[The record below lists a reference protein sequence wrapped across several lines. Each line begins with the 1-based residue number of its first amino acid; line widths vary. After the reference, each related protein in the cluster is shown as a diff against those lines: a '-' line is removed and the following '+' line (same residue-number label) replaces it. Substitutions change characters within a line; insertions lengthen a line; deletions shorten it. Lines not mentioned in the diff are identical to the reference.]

1 MGQNSLRV
9 DHVPANQH
17 TFRVAHAAHLIDVLK
32 RWQVSAEDL
41 LAGLDFR
48 QEALADPRAQL
59 SVSTLTAMLERA
71 RMLTG
76 EPALGLY
83 IGLHT
88 RATLYGYLGF
98 AVLSASTI
106 REGIDLSIRFGR
118 IVTTALSMR
127 LRVDR
132 RMASLIIDEHT
143 DFGSVR
149 DIVMISSLVGLWQVS
164 QTLTGR
170 SLPSTAEFALPEP
183 SYSSRI
189 AITGLRVRFNRPV
202 TRLSFDA
209 RHLEYPYVMP
219 DQAALRLARDQ
230 CQRELDSL
238 GLNGR
243 LTERVRAL
251 ISKPEGGCRSLEEV
265 AATLHQSTR
274 TLKRQ
279 LAGEGASFLAL
290 REDERR
296 ERALVLL
303 RSPHHSLAE
312 IATRLGYANL
322 TSFERAFRR
331 WTARTPAD
339 WRRSG
344 TASERP

>member
-1 MGQNSLRV
+1 MVRAPGS
-9 DHVPANQH
+9 QH
-17 TFRVAHAAHLIDVLK
+17 TFRVAHAAHLIDVVK
-32 RWQVSAEDL
+32 RWQVNPEDL
-41 LAGLDFR
+41 IAGLDFR
-48 QEALADPRAQL
+48 QEALSDPRALL
-59 SVSTLTAMLERA
+59 SVSTLIAMLDRA
-71 RMLTG
+71 RTLTG

-98 AVLSASTI
+98 AVLSAATI
-106 REGIDLSIRFGR
+106 REAIDLSIRFGR
-118 IVTTALSMR
+118 IITTALSVR
-127 LRVDR
+127 LRVEK
-132 RMASLIIDEHT
+132 RMASLIVDEHA

-149 DIVMISSLVGLWQVS
+149 DIVMLSSLVGLWQVS

-170 SLPSTAEFALPEP
+170 SLPTTAEFALPEP
-183 SYSSRI
+183 PYSDRI
-189 AITGLRVRFNRPV
+189 AIAGLRVRFNRPV
-202 TRLSFDA
+202 HRLSFDA
-209 RHLEYPYVMP
+209 RQLEFPYTMP
-219 DQAALRLARDQ
+219 DPAALRLARDE

-265 AATLHQSTR
+265 AAALHQSTR

-279 LAGEGASFLAL
+279 LAAEGASFLAL

-296 ERALVLL
+296 ERSLVLL
-303 RSPHHSLAE
+303 RSPSHSLAE
-312 IATRLGYANL
+312 IAIRLGYANL

-331 WTARTPAD
+331 WTARTPAE
-339 WRRSG
+339 WRRASMG
-344 TASERP
+344 SERP

>member
-1 MGQNSLRV
+1 MGQNSLRL
-9 DHVPANQH
+9 DRAAASQH
-17 TFRVAHAAHLIDVLK
+17 TFRVAHAAHLIDVVK
-32 RWQVSAEDL
+32 RWHVSADDL

-48 QEALADPRAQL
+48 AEALADPRAHL
-59 SVSTLTAMLERA
+59 SVPALMAMLERA
-71 RMLTG
+71 RTLTG

-98 AVLSASTI
+98 AVLSAATI
-106 REGIDLSIRFGR
+106 REAIDLSIRFGP
-118 IVTTALSMR
+118 IITTALSVR
-127 LRVDR
+127 LRVDK
-132 RMASLIIDEHT
+132 RMASLIFDEHA
-143 DFGSVR
+143 DFGSAR
-149 DIVMISSLVGLWQVS
+149 DIVVLSSLIAFWQVG

-170 SLPSTAEFALPEP
+170 ALPSTAEFALPEP

-189 AITGLRVRFNRPV
+189 AIAGLRVRFNRPV
-202 TRLSFDA
+202 HRLSFDA
-209 RHLEYPYVMP
+209 RQLEFPYMMP
-219 DQAALRLARDQ
+219 DPAALRLAREQ

-265 AATLHQSTR
+265 AMVLHQSTR

-296 ERALVLL
+296 ERSLVLL
-303 RSPHHSLAE
+303 RSPQYSLAE

-331 WTARTPAD
+331 WTARTPAE
-339 WRRSG
+339 WRRTG
-344 TASERP
+344 MASERA

>member
-1 MGQNSLRV
+1 MGQNSLPLHR
-9 DHVPANQH
+9 PPGTQH
-17 TFRVAHAAHLIDVLK
+17 TFRVAHAAHLIDVVK
-32 RWQVSAEDL
+32 RWQVSSEDL

-48 QEALADPRAQL
+48 PEALSDPRALL
-59 SVSTLTAMLERA
+59 SVSTLNAMLERA
-71 RMLTG
+71 RSLTG
-76 EPALGLY
+76 EPALGVY

-98 AVLSASTI
+98 AVLSAATI
-106 REGIDLSIRFGR
+106 REAIDLSIRFGR
-118 IVTTALSMR
+118 IITTALSVR
-127 LRVDR
+127 LRVEK
-132 RMASLIIDEHT
+132 RMASLIVDEHA

-149 DIVMISSLVGLWQVS
+149 DVVMLSSLVGLWQVS
-164 QTLTGR
+164 QLMTGR

-183 SYSSRI
+183 PYSNRI

-202 TRLSFDA
+202 HRLSFDA
-209 RHLEYPYVMP
+209 RQLEFPYTMP
-219 DQAALRLARDQ
+219 DPAALRLARDE
-230 CQRELDSL
+230 CQRELDAL

-265 AATLHQSTR
+265 AAALHQSTR

-279 LAGEGASFLAL
+279 LAAEGASFLAL

-296 ERALVLL
+296 ERSLVLL
-303 RSPHHSLAE
+303 RSPSHSLAE
-312 IATRLGYANL
+312 IAIRLGYANL

-331 WTARTPAD
+331 WTARTPAE
-339 WRRSG
+339 WRRSSMG
-344 TASERP
+344 SERP